1 MMLRKHKYWISI
13 RIILLPIL
21 IFFFID
27 SFGQDNSND
36 KILRNEIGINFFSYL
51 PSPEYNRFPYE
62 NQFYCSFIRG
72 INYKRYFDHNAI
84 KISFNYR
91 QVNET
96 QDYPEDWISERA
108 YQESTLRIGYNLH
121 IPLFKQKTIIP
132 YIGSELIA
140 RIASFEGIEGGGFT
154 GTIVTYQSKDRGIGL
169 SPVAGFQINIAK
181 RFSVNLET
189 TYDLL
194 RVRSEVKEIQDRGVS
209 QILETNT
216 TKIDY
221 NFIFNP
227 LCSCAFSFRF

>member
-1 MMLRKHKYWISI
+1 MLLT
-13 RIILLPIL
+13 ILLL
-21 IFFFID
+21 FIND

-36 KILRNEIGINFFSYL
+36 KIPRNEIGINLFSYL
-51 PSPEYNRFPYE
+51 PSPEYYRFPYE
-62 NQFYCSFIRG
+62 NPFYCSFIRG

-91 QVNET
+91 QVDET
-96 QDYPEDWISERA
+96 QDYPENWISERA

-140 RIASFEGIEGGGFT
+140 RISSFEGTEGGGFT
-154 GTIVTYQSKDRGIGL
+154 GVIVSYQSKDKGIGL
-169 SPVAGFQINIAK
+169 SPVIGCQINFSR
-181 RFSVNLET
+181 RFSINLET

-194 RVRSEVKEIQDRGVS
+194 RIRSEVKEIQNRGGG

-216 TKIDY
+216 TKINY

>member
-1 MMLRKHKYWISI
+1 MLLT
-13 RIILLPIL
+13 ILLL
-21 IFFFID
+21 FIND

-36 KILRNEIGINFFSYL
+36 KIPRNEIGINLFSYL
-51 PSPEYNRFPYE
+51 PSPEYYRFPYE

-84 KISFNYR
+84 NISFNYR
-91 QVNET
+91 QVDDT
-96 QDYPEDWISERA
+96 QDYPENWISERA
-108 YQESTLRIGYNLH
+108 YQESTLRIGYNLY

-140 RIASFEGIEGGGFT
+140 RISSFEGTEGGGFT
-154 GTIVTYQSKDRGIGL
+154 GVIVSYQSKDKGIGL
-169 SPVAGFQINIAK
+169 SPVIGCQINFSR
-181 RFSVNLET
+181 RFSINLET
-189 TYDLL
+189 IYDLL
-194 RVRSEVKEIQDRGVS
+194 RVRSEVKEIQNRSGS

-216 TKIDY
+216 TKINY

>member
-1 MMLRKHKYWISI
+1 MLREPKYWIGI

-27 SFGQDNSND
+27 SFSQDNSND
-36 KILRNEIGINFFSYL
+36 KILRNEIGINFFTYL
-51 PSPEYNRFPYE
+51 PSPEYKGFFYE
-62 NQFYCSFIRG
+62 KQLYCSFIGG

-84 KISFNYR
+84 RISFNYR
-91 QVNET
+91 QVDET
-96 QDYPEDWISERA
+96 QDYPEYWISERA
-108 YQESTLRIGYNLH
+108 YQEGTLRIGYSIQ

-132 YIGSELIA
+132 YFGSELIA
-140 RIASFEGIEGGGFT
+140 KIASFDGTEGGGFT
-154 GTIVTYQSKDRGIGL
+154 GVIASYQSKDKGVGL
-169 SPVAGFQINIAK
+169 SPLVGCQINVSK

-194 RVRSEVKEIQDRGVS
+194 RVRNEVKETQNRIGV
-209 QILETNT
+209 QISETNT
-216 TKIDY
+216 TKTNY